1 MTKTALATFGR
12 EEVKIK
18 HGENEE
24 KSAGKLVV
32 PSFPDEKMSEERGP
46 SGQEEIESEM
56 TRREKTV
63 NRKRR
68 WKRLTKASTGG
79 LSSLDFNFLDD
90 YEVGAEML
98 DGTTEPAEDGTSM
111 LEPPSAFMNPSC
123 DLRGSSSPGKFKTTE
138 RKFLFESPRR
148 RRIEDTARV
157 LFWGTVPEKDW
168 EVHHKYRENRTCCN
182 MGRVAFVEEVWS
194 TCSATGPSR
203 C

>member
-1 MTKTALATFGR
+1 MTRTALATFGR

-68 WKRLTKASTGG
+68 WKRILTKR
-79 LSSLDFNFLDD
+79 
-90 YEVGAEML
+90 E
-98 DGTTEPAEDGTSM
+98 
-111 LEPPSAFMNPSC
+111 
-123 DLRGSSSPGKFKTTE
+123 KTTT
-138 RKFLFESPRR
+138 RR
-148 RRIEDTARV
+148 QQVVCRAWILISWMITKLDNDAIENGD
-157 LFWGTVPEKDW
+157 
-168 EVHHKYRENRTCCN
+168 
-182 MGRVAFVEEVWS
+182 
-194 TCSATGPSR
+194 
-203 C
+203 